1 MGCWWAAFCG
11 GLLVVWMRPG
21 SKLLLIVGLFW
32 LVESCGGQCP
42 TGQWASYGGLH
53 LMVGYILC
61 WAACGVEEA

>member
-1 MGCWWAAFCG
+1 M
-11 GLLVVWMRPG
+11 VWMRPG